1 MASNDKDSG
10 NNKRFTGDAL
20 DPLEYRRWRLWVE
33 ARMASQKDMQ
43 PQQRGPFVFCLLDGT
58 ALETVEHL
66 TLDQLK
72 EENGDKHLW
81 KALDERFPDKL
92 KHDWLAECL
101 KEVFTL
107 SQSEGETIVAWTS
120 KVQEAFA
127 KCRRKVEVDF
137 PSEARGWICLNASGL
152 SEDQR
157 AIVTTKTQGDFK
169 IETVVAAMRSCFP
182 DFKATAKQTKPKPV
196 TAFLAQDEVET
207 GDEELASTEVHDA
220 VIFEDLEAFLADHG
234 VSAQENQ
241 STEVFD
247 ELETAEILAATWREK
262 RSEISR

>member
-10 NNKRFTGDAL
+10 NNKRFAGDAL

-107 SQSEGETIVAWTS
+107 SQNGGETIVAWTS
-120 KVQEAFA
+120 KSKKPSPSVGG
-127 KCRRKVEVDF
+127 KLKWTF
-137 PSEARGWICLNASGL
+137 PQRLEDGSASTPVGFLKISGL
-152 SEDQR
+152 
-157 AIVTTKTQGDFK
+157 
-169 IETVVAAMRSCFP
+169 
-182 DFKATAKQTKPKPV
+182 
-196 TAFLAQDEVET
+196 
-207 GDEELASTEVHDA
+207 
-220 VIFEDLEAFLADHG
+220 
-234 VSAQENQ
+234 
-241 STEVFD
+241 
-247 ELETAEILAATWREK
+247 
-262 RSEISR
+262 

>member
-1 MASNDKDSG
+1 MRWIPWNTADGVCGWK
-10 NNKRFTGDAL
+10 L
-20 DPLEYRRWRLWVE
+20 VWRL
-33 ARMASQKDMQ
+33 RKICNLS
-43 PQQRGPFVFCLLDGT
+43 RGALLSCLLDGT

-137 PSEARGWICLNASGL
+137 PSEVRGWICLNASGL

-157 AIVTTKTQGDFK
+157 AIVTAKTQGDFK
-169 IETVVAAMRSCFP
+169 IETVVAAMRSFSGFQSNC
-182 DFKATAKQTKPKPV
+182 KTNEA
-196 TAFLAQDEVET
+196 E
-207 GDEELASTEVHDA
+207 ASYSV
-220 VIFEDLEAFLADHG
+220 LG
-234 VSAQENQ
+234 SG
-241 STEVFD
+241 
-247 ELETAEILAATWREK
+247 
-262 RSEISR
+262 